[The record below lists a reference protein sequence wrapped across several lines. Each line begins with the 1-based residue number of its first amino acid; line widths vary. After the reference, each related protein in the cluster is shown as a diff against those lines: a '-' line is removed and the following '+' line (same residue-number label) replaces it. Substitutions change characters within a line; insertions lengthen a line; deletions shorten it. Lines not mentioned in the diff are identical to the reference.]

1 MAKTINK
8 RLKINVLG
16 LFVVLLPIEI
26 VPRVSTSPKSIV
38 VIYVQLLRILFVIKD
53 FNSRYFS
60 SSKNLLLQKMIH
72 CPLMIESYN
81 TGIL

>member
-26 VPRVSTSPKSIV
+26 VPCVSTSPKSIV
-38 VIYVQLLRILFVIKD
+38 VIYVQL
-53 FNSRYFS
+53 
-60 SSKNLLLQKMIH
+60 
-72 CPLMIESYN
+72 
-81 TGIL
+81 